1 MRCRCPQELH
11 ILNYYCFF
19 FSEIKR
25 KKNHEF
31 ETWVFKTVV
40 CDFEPQFE
48 DEVSSFGMLCVF
60 NFLF

>member
-11 ILNYYCFF
+11 ILNCVFF
-19 FSEIKR
+19 FSKIKR
-25 KKNHEF
+25 KKNQEF

-48 DEVSSFGMLCVF
+48 DEVGSFGILRVF
-60 NFLF
+60 DFLF